1 MAKITVIPHNPEMK
15 EMLSFEPNVVFAKPD
30 GDELAMQIIS
40 PMWKP
45 EGKGFPLVVFIQGS
59 AWTKPNQFW
68 QIPQLSML
76 ARRGYVIASV
86 THRSAFTA
94 KAPAFLQDVKT
105 AIRFLRAHAEQY
117 QIDRERVGVWGT
129 SSGGNTAML
138 LGLTGDDPA
147 YELEDWAGE
156 STKVQCVVECFGPSD
171 VTDLVAGHMDNGAFP
186 DMYDIVHALG
196 GGETLEKCRETL
208 DSIGPIHLVKPGC
221 DVPPMLI
228 LHGDADELVPYR
240 YGEMMYDR
248 MEECGCDVEMVR
260 VTDAPHEGSF
270 WSMQLLEMV
279 FDFIQR
285 KLG

>member
-1 MAKITVIPHNPEMK
+1 MAKITVIPNNPEMK
-15 EMLSFEPNVVFAKPD
+15 GILCLEPNVVYANPD
-30 GDELAMQIIS
+30 GDELAMQIVR
-40 PMWKP
+40 PAWKP
-45 EGKGFPLVVFIQGS
+45 EGNGFPLVVYIQGS
-59 AWTKPNQFW
+59 AWTKPDQFW

-105 AIRFLRAHAEQY
+105 AIRFLRAHAGKY
-117 QIDRERVGVWGT
+117 QIDRDRVCAWGT

-147 YELEDWAGE
+147 YELKDWAGE

-171 VTDLVAGHMDNGAFP
+171 VTDLVAGHMENGAFP
-186 DMYDIVHALG
+186 DMYGIIHALG
-196 GGETLEKCRETL
+196 GGETLEECRSTL
-208 DSIGPIHLVKPGC
+208 DAISPIHLVKPGC
-221 DVPPMLI
+221 DVPPMMI
-228 LHGDADELVPYR
+228 LHGEADDLVPCR
-240 YGEMMYDR
+240 YGEMMYNR

-270 WSMQLLEMV
+270 WSLQLLEMI

-285 KLG
+285 KLA